1 MSGWMDGWMRS
12 NIREE
17 LQVREEEEEAFTGY
31 TGKLVSPNINV
42 TQIICLRSSLSINS
56 NPVHHLAD

>member
-1 MSGWMDGWMRS
+1 MRS